1 MSENKDDFMKAL
13 LIGIIMT
20 LIFMAFVY
28 YLNSHV
34 FMTGTW
40 RYKITVEVETPEG
53 IKTGAAVREISV
65 QRGISL
71 APEMTSHID
80 FKGEAVA
87 VDLGERGILF
97 SLLTS
102 AETIPFYTF
111 PSGVGY
117 TTAEGIDYYRHLKAG
132 PKELEARE
140 YPMFVRFY
148 DTNDPKTVER
158 VVHSNALKNSI
169 LKSDPNY
176 PVDTFEEAFGKGVR
190 LKSIFVEM
198 TDESPVV
205 ENVAK
210 ILPWFLKRQSLYT
223 AGYIGGNQF
232 YDPTKTWL
240 TSVDFVQSSK

>member
-1 MSENKDDFMKAL
+1 MRENKDDFMKAL

-53 IKTGAAVREISV
+53 IKAGSAVREISV

-71 APEMTSHID
+71 TPEMTAQVN
-80 FKGEAVA
+80 FKGEAVV

-97 SLLTS
+97 ALLTS
-102 AETIPFYTF
+102 AKTIPFYTF

-117 TTAEGIDYYRHLKAG
+117 TTVEGIDYYRHLKAG
-132 PKELEARE
+132 PKELGARE
-140 YPMFVRFY
+140 YPMFVRFR
-148 DTNDPKTVER
+148 DLQDPKTVGR
-158 VVHSNALKNSI
+158 VVHSDSLKNSI
-169 LKSDPNY
+169 LKFDPNY
-176 PVDTFEEAFGKGVR
+176 PVDTFEEAFGKDVK
-190 LKSIFVEM
+190 LKSIFIEM
-198 TDESPVV
+198 TDEPAVV
-205 ENVAK
+205 ENVVK
-210 ILPWFLKRQSLYT
+210 ILPWFLNRQLYT

-240 TSVDFVQSSK
+240 TSVNFVQTRK